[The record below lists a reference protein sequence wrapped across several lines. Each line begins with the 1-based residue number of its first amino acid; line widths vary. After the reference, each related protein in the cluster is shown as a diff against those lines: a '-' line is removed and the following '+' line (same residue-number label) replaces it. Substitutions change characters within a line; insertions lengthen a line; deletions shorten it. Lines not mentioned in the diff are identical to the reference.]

1 MSQAHVLEYDTDKPN
16 SGRMADYVLGGF
28 HNFEA
33 DRVAAD
39 KVIEATNGAYAETIR
54 QQRRFLQRAMTFMAQ
69 EKGLTH
75 FLDFGSG
82 LPTMGNVH
90 EVVQA
95 IHPDAKVAYSDLD
108 PVCVTY
114 GQDILR
120 DQPNVKYLTCDV
132 NSPEVLLDSP
142 EVTGLFGDERR
153 VGLGFVGVSF
163 YLSEDTAAEVMQTVY
178 DWAAPGSYMAWI
190 FVLDTAV
197 TVAGGQLAKTSV
209 GAQYLISKEDIPGLL
224 APWKLTE
231 PGVAPFLSWGLDDYP
246 GHPVFDK
253 IQASLVAYK
262 P

>member
-1 MSQAHVLEYDTDKPN
+1 MSQAPVLEYDTAKPN

-33 DRVAAD
+33 DRAAAD

-69 EKGLTH
+69 DKGLTH
-75 FLDFGSG
+75 FLDLGSG

-95 IHPDAKVAYSDLD
+95 VHPEAKVVYSDFD
-108 PVCVTY
+108 PVCVAY

-120 DQPNVKYLTCDV
+120 DQPNVNYLRCDV
-132 NSPEVLLDSP
+132 NTPENLLNSPEVA
-142 EVTGLFGDERR
+142 ELFGDERR

-163 YLSEDTAAEVMQTVY
+163 YLSDETAPQIMQTLY
-178 DWAAPGSYMAWI
+178 DWAAPGSHMAWI

-197 TVAGGQLAKTSV
+197 TVAGGQLTKMSV
-209 GAQYLISKEDIPGLL
+209 GAQYLISQEDIPGLL
-224 APWKLTE
+224 EPWQLTE
-231 PGVAPFLSWGLDDYP
+231 PGVAPFLSWGLEDYP

-253 IQASLVAYK
+253 IQVSLVAYK